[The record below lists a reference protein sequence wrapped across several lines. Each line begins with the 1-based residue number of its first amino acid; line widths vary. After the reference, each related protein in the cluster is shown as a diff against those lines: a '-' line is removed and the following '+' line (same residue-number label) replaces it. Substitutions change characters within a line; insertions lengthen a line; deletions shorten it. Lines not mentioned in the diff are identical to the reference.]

1 MKAWPLLGI
10 TIVQFIL
17 LLAHYFLFRTW
28 TFFWPGLTGPGI
40 ADLRVGLLV
49 LAFSFVPAAVLSFRY
64 THPVI
69 RIWYNLAVLWLGLL
83 NYLFLAG
90 IFTWPVW
97 GVLRVSGIMSPN
109 LRPWVCGSMMA
120 AALLATAFGFVN
132 ARLVRVKR
140 QPVRITNLPE
150 SWRGRR
156 AVLMSDLHLGNVNG
170 VRFSRRMTKL
180 ASGLEPDIVFL
191 PGDLFDGVH
200 ADLDALLAPFRE
212 LKPPLGIFFA
222 TGNHEE
228 FGDATHYTRPIAR
241 AGIRV
246 LDNESVTIEGVHV
259 AGVSY
264 RDSTMPTRVR
274 TLLDQMHLNSG
285 CPSILLH
292 HVPSKLPIA
301 ERAGVSLQLSG
312 HTHGGQAFPFTWL
325 TRRIFGKF
333 THGLHHFGAMQ
344 VYTSTGAGT
353 WGPPMRVGTHP
364 EIVALE
370 FE

>member
-1 MKAWPLLGI
+1 MKVWPLLGI
-10 TIVQFIL
+10 TIVQLIL
-17 LLAHYFLFRTW
+17 LLAHFFLFGTW
-28 TFFWPGLTGPGI
+28 TFFWPGLGAAG
-40 ADLRVGLLV
+40 AAHLRTALLI
-49 LAFSFVPAAVLSFRY
+49 LAFTFVPAAVLSFRY
-64 THPVI
+64 THPAI
-69 RIWYNLAVLWLGLL
+69 RILYNAAVTWLGLL
-83 NYLFLAG
+83 NYLFLAAVAS
-90 IFTWPVW
+90 WPVW
-97 GVLRVSGIMSPN
+97 GALRLLGVSAPGAR
-109 LRPWVCGSMMA
+109 LWVCGSLTA
-120 AALLATAFGFVN
+120 AALVATVFGFLN
-132 ARLVRVKR
+132 ARWVRVRR
-140 QPVRITNLPE
+140 QPVQIANLPE

-170 VRFSRRMTKL
+170 VRFSRRMARM
-180 ASGLEPDIVFL
+180 ASGLAPDIVFL

-200 ADLDALLAPFRE
+200 GDLDALLAPFRE
-212 LKPPLGIFFA
+212 LKPPMGIYFS

-228 FGDATHYTRPIAR
+228 FGDATHYTKPIAR

-246 LDNESVTIEGVHV
+246 LDNEKVTIEGVHI

-274 TLLDQMHLNSG
+274 MLLDEMHLNSG

-325 TRRIFGKF
+325 TRRIFGKY

-353 WGPPMRVGTHP
+353 WGPPMRVGTQP

-370 FE
+370 FV